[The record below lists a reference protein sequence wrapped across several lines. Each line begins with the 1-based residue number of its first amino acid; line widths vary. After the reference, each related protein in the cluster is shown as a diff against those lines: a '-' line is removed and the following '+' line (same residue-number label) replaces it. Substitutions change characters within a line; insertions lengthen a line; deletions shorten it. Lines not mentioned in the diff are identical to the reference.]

1 MQIVDQNN
9 PDCCFVSYSRSDGLE
24 DHALIPMTFTKFD
37 GGAEWMVGDQAKHV
51 PQLSL
56 ANKSDAAGALTTVI
70 STELG
75 TDMLNS
81 ALEHYKIHLKTNSR
95 AKCLVVCRDITDA
108 QNRLATV
115 MRLGFDASI
124 ATSDDSSAAVKVLT
138 RFQDDPTPQCLI
150 CVGMAYE
157 GLNVPAIT
165 HLVLLNNYRSP
176 PWLEQCLGR
185 ATRYDNHPLAGSW
198 QEQQAYVFIPADPL
212 ANDVIQQ
219 IIDEQEATLK
229 EVSEGRNG
237 PSGISDLDANRD
249 MVPLRSNVTDVY
261 RFEPDLGFES
271 RTPLVI
277 EKTPKQ
283 IEDELRQ
290 RIGLLASQWARKHS
304 RSLEDVNRYIKR
316 SFNKARSHMTITELK
331 LVEAFAL
338 EADGDPYIH

>member
-1 MQIVDQNN
+1 MQIVDQNS
-9 PDCCFVSYSRSDGLE
+9 PDSCFISYSRSDGLE
-24 DHALIPMTFTKFD
+24 DHALIHMTFTKFD

-56 ANKSDAAGALTTVI
+56 ANKSEAAGALTTVI

-75 TDMLNS
+75 TDMLHS
-81 ALEHYKIHLKTNSR
+81 ALEHYQMHLKTNSR

-124 ATSDDSSAAVKVLT
+124 ATSDDSSSAVKVLT

-165 HLVLLNNYRSP
+165 HLILLNNYRSP

-185 ATRYDNHPLAGSW
+185 ATRYDNHPSAGSW
-198 QEQQAYVFIPADPL
+198 QDQQAYIFIPADPL

-229 EVSEGRNG
+229 EVTEGRNG
-237 PSGISDLDANRD
+237 PPGTSDLDANRD

-261 RFEPDLGFES
+261 RFEPDRDFNGS
-271 RTPLVI
+271 TPVVI

-283 IEDELRQ
+283 IEEELKQ
-290 RIGLLASQWARKHS
+290 RIGPLVSRWARKYS
-304 RSLEDVNRYIKR
+304 RSPEDVNRFIKR